1 MKKSSIMM
9 LALSGTMLVGCT
21 QSEYIGEAPQQNGN
35 EIVFSGA
42 SGKMTRATSNTGSVA
57 EKLDGQIK
65 FYGVKKTG
73 TTDAAT
79 YANVF
84 EDYVLWFD
92 NTNITTSNPD
102 GDWEYVDV
110 AGHPYGTTPTT
121 GVTKK
126 DQFIKYWDFATDEY
140 NFVAGSPVEAF
151 TYALNGKG
159 EIATAT
165 VTGIAGHLNPGTA
178 KITTNPIY
186 IANPVKVGKADYK
199 KDVLFRFTRQQSYVR
214 VGVFETIPGYKI
226 TAIKFY
232 EMDENG
238 KWTTTSKNNVT
249 LASTTKNYFTGAE
262 NATATITYNWTD
274 TTYTFAYTDETP
286 FEQQNNWFGGAL
298 TGVPA
303 TTSTEATVANLYGT
317 DGDMASTGY
326 FTVLPTNSATTATP
340 LLVKCDYTLEG
351 LDGNDIINVKGA
363 TAAIPAA
370 YAKWAA
376 NTSYTYLF
384 KISDNTNGSTG
395 EEGDGKEGLFPIT
408 FDAAVIEVEDGTAQ
422 GTVTTVSTPSITTYQ
437 EGFAVEDNN
446 ETTGENEKVMKY
458 VAGKAIYVTVQNDET
473 GALEVL
479 TDKVTVFKLD
489 GPKTE
494 ADLIL
499 TAPKETSAVTD
510 WKVGTGE
517 TVGAVTY
524 EAGKYGSFTP
534 ADGYYAI
541 QYEYA
546 DGAFAYKVV
555 EVK

>member
-21 QSEYIGEAPQQNGN
+21 QSEYIGDAPQQNGN

-42 SGKMTRATSNTGSVA
+42 SGKMTRATSNEGTVA
-57 EKLDGQIK
+57 QKLDGQIK

-73 TTDAAT
+73 TT
-79 YANVF
+79 YADVF
-84 EDYVLWFD
+84 KDYILWSQGGA
-92 NTNITTSNPD
+92 TTSNPD
-102 GDWEYVDV
+102 GDWEYV
-110 AGHPYGTTPTT
+110 GPETQLYGSEN
-121 GVTKK
+121 KK
-126 DQFIKYWDFATDEY
+126 IGKAQYIKYWDYSASEY

-151 TYALNGKG
+151 TYNKGVNG

-165 VTGIAGHLNPGTA
+165 VTGIAGHLNPGTE

-186 IANPVKVGKADYK
+186 IANPVKVGTADYK
-199 KDVLFRFTRQQSYVR
+199 KDVLFRFTRQQSFVR

-238 KWTTTSKNNVT
+238 AWTTESSSNVT
-249 LASTTKNYFTGAE
+249 LASTTKEYFTGAE

-274 TTYTFAYTDETP
+274 TTYTFAYTAGTT
-286 FEQQNNWFGGAL
+286 FIQQNNWFGGAL
-298 TGVPA
+298 NGVPA

-317 DGDMASTGY
+317 DVDMASTGY
-326 FTVLPTNSATTATP
+326 FTVIPTNSLTNAAP
-340 LLVKCDYTLEG
+340 LLVKCDYTLTA
-351 LDGNDIINVKGA
+351 LDKDGAETINVKGA

-370 YAKWAA
+370 YAKWAP

-384 KISDNTNGSTG
+384 KISDSTNGSTG
-395 EEGDGKEGLFPIT
+395 VEGDGKEGLFPIT

-458 VAGKAIYVTVQNDET
+458 VAGKAIYVTVQDDET
-473 GALEVL
+473 GELYKL
-479 TDKVTVFKLD
+479 NGKVKVFSL
-489 GPKTE
+489 GTTAKTE

-499 TAPKETSAVTD
+499 TAPTTRETTF
-510 WKVGTGE
+510 
-517 TVGAVTY
+517 TVGSGQPVGSVTY
-524 EAGKYGSFTP
+524 EAGMYGAFTTG
-534 ADGYYAI
+534 AAGYYAI

-546 DGAFAYKVV
+546 AGAYAYKVV

>member
-21 QSEYIGEAPQQNGN
+21 QSEYIGEALQQNGN

-42 SGKMTRATSNTGSVA
+42 SGKMTRATSNTGASDA

-73 TTDAAT
+73 TT

-84 EDYVLWFD
+84 EDYVLWSQGGV
-92 NTNITTSNPD
+92 TTSNPD

-110 AGHPYGTTPTT
+110 KGHKYGTTTT
-121 GVTKK
+121 AGETEK

-140 NFVAGSPVEAF
+140 HFVAGSPVKAF
-151 TYALNGKG
+151 TYALNASG

-165 VTGIAGHLNPGTA
+165 VTGIAGHLNPNDGEAINTD
-178 KITTNPIY
+178 PIY
-186 IANPVKVGKADYK
+186 IAAPVKVAKADYK
-199 KDVLFRFTRQQSYVR
+199 KDVVFSFTRQQSFVR
-214 VGVFETIPGYKI
+214 VGVFETIPGYEI
-226 TAIKFY
+226 TDIKFY
-232 EMDENG
+232 EMDEAG
-238 KWTTTSKNNVT
+238 AWTTTSSNNVT
-249 LASTTKNYFTGAE
+249 LASVTPNYFTGAT
-262 NATATITYNWTD
+262 NATATLTYEWN
-274 TTYTFAYTDETP
+274 TP
-286 FEQQNNWFGGAL
+286 SYEFEYSAGEMKQQNNWFGGKL
-298 TGVPA
+298 ENGVPA

-317 DGDMASTGY
+317 DGDMVATTGY
-326 FTVLPTNSATTATP
+326 FTVIPTTSELDAAS
-340 LLVKCDYTLEG
+340 LLVKCDYTLKG

-384 KISDNTNGSTG
+384 KISDNTNGTTG
-395 EEGDGKEGLFPIT
+395 EVGTDPEGLFPIT
-408 FDAAVIEVEDGTAQ
+408 FDAAVVEVEDGTAQ

-437 EGFAVEDNN
+437 EGFAAA
-446 ETTGENEKVMKY
+446 MKY
-458 VAGKAIYVTVQNDET
+458 VAGKAIYVTAQNDEDGVLYDLT
-473 GALEVL
+473 G
-479 TDKVTVFKLD
+479 KVKVFALD
-489 GPKTE
+489 GAKTE

-499 TAPKETSAVTD
+499 TAPTAGETTFT
-510 WKVGTGE
+510 VGSGE

-534 ADGYYAI
+534 GAAGYYAI

-546 DGAFAYKVV
+546 TGAYAYKVV
-555 EVK
+555 CVE